1 MPTDV
6 QSMADLQVQVSPEA
20 AGYITERG
28 GQLFVWVDDHE
39 LLHWRLE
46 PPTDANS
53 WSRFGGQGIAIYVDE
68 SALDVSYWRVVLD
81 HVPWKRLH
89 VYSDVNVGLRS
100 LHVDDRGVHLGDGSS
115 PPQLIAL
122 SAE

>member
-1 MPTDV
+1 
-6 QSMADLQVQVSPEA
+6 MADLQVQVSPDA
-20 AGYITERG
+20 AAYVNEHGR
-28 GQLFVWVDDHE
+28 QLFIWVDDHE

-53 WSRFGGQGIAIYVDE
+53 WSRFDGQDITIYVDE

-81 HVPWKRLH
+81 HLPWKRLH
-89 VYSDVNVGLRS
+89 VYSDVNVGIRS
-100 LHVDDRGVHLGDGSS
+100 LHMDERDVHLGDGPS
-115 PPQLIAL
+115 PPQLIPL